1 MGRAQALFN
10 GGAKVGQAIYHAAA
24 DYDWGYNINIVKLTV
39 ENAKIEWPAPA
50 KWLSD
55 YPAAPSSGMDGFEN
69 ETHHRGTGNRVE
81 VKRRAVYHGRVR
93 AKRYSGE

>member
-1 MGRAQALFN
+1 MEA
-10 GGAKVGQAIYHAAA
+10 AKVGQAIYHAAA

-39 ENAKIEWPAPA
+39 ENAKISCAGW
-50 KWLSD
+50 KWLS
-55 YPAAPSSGMDGFEN
+55 YYRAAPSSGMDGFEN